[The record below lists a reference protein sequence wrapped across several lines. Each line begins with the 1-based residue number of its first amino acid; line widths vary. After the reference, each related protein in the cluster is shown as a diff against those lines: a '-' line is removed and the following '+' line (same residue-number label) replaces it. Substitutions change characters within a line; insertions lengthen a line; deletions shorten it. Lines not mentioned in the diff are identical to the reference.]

1 MDEDFRKAALDY
13 HRFPQ
18 PGKLSVE
25 PTKRMA
31 TQRDLSLAY
40 SPGVA
45 AACLAIKADPAAA
58 RDYTARGNLVAVI
71 SNGTA
76 VLGLGNIGALAGKPV
91 MEGKAVLFKKFAGI
105 DVFDI
110 EVDAQDPDLFCNV
123 VAALEPTFGAVNL
136 EDIKAPECFEI
147 ERRLRERMN
156 IPVFHDDQHG
166 TAIIVAAAIR
176 NGLALQGK
184 PLADVRLVTS
194 GAGAAALACV
204 DLLVLMGLKP
214 QNVTLTDVNG
224 VVHAGRDP
232 HMPPNM
238 ARYARDTDARTL
250 GDALPGADVFL
261 GLSAPRV
268 LKPEWLPLLADKP
281 LILALANPDP
291 EITPE
296 LVRERRPDAIVAT
309 GRTDYPNQV
318 NNVLCF
324 PFIFR
329 GALDV
334 GATEINEAMKV
345 AAVEATADLARAEA
359 SEVVA
364 AAYGGAA
371 PVFGPDYIIPKPF
384 DPRLILQ
391 IAPAVAR
398 AAMESGVATRPIDD
412 FAAYRRDLEKFVFRS
427 GQLMRPVFEAA
438 KKDPQRIAYAEG
450 ADDRVL
456 RAVQT
461 LVDDGVAEPILIGGR
476 DEIARKVRAMGLRL
490 KLDDTVRILDPERDR
505 GVFDPLM
512 HTYQRLVGRRGVP
525 PDAAARRLVRRATVA
540 ASMLLQDGQAD
551 AAICGG
557 TGDWWRHMTY
567 LMPIIPK
574 RPDVSRI
581 YALSGLIIGGGNL
594 FICDTHVNVDP
605 TAEQVAEMTVL
616 AAEAVRSFGVT
627 PKAALMSHSSFGSSN
642 SDSARKMRRAL
653 ALVRA
658 HDPALEVDGEMHPDA
673 ALVPALRE
681 RMLGDSRLDGVANL
695 LVMPGLD
702 AANISFNL
710 LKAGAEGLPI
720 GPLLLGMCKP
730 IHVLVP
736 SATARAIV
744 NISAVAAQEAQ
755 REAQRAAHG
764 REAARLD
771 MSE

>member
-1 MDEDFRKAALDY
+1 MDEDFRRAALDY
-13 HRFPQ
+13 HRLPT

-45 AACLAIKADPAAA
+45 AACLEIKANPDLA
-58 RDYTARGNLVAVI
+58 RDYTARGNLVGVI

-105 DVFDI
+105 DVFDV
-110 EVDAQDPDLFCNV
+110 EVDAADPDLFCSV
-123 VAALEPTFGAVNL
+123 VAALEPTFGAINL
-136 EDIKAPECFEI
+136 EDIKAPECFAI
-147 ERRLRERMN
+147 ERRLRDTMK

-176 NGLALQGK
+176 NGLLLQGK
-184 PLADVRLVTS
+184 RLEQVRLVTS

-204 DLLVLMGLKP
+204 DLLVTMGLP
-214 QNVTLTDVNG
+214 PGNVTLTDVQG
-224 VVHAGRDP
+224 VVFEGRDDD
-232 HMPPNM
+232 MPSNM
-238 ARYARDTDARTL
+238 AVYARHTTARTL
-250 GDALPGADVFL
+250 GDVLEGADVFL

-268 LKPEWLPLLADKP
+268 LKPEFLPLLAEKP

-291 EITPE
+291 EIMPE
-296 LVRERRPDAIVAT
+296 LVRAARPDAIVAT

-334 GATEINEAMKV
+334 GATTINEAMKV
-345 AAVEATADLARAEA
+345 AAVEATAELARVEA

-371 PVFGPDYIIPKPF
+371 PVFGPEYIIPKPF

-398 AAMESGVATRPIDD
+398 AAMASGVATRPIED

-427 GQLMRPVFEAA
+427 GQLMRPVMEAA
-438 KKDPQRIAYAEG
+438 KKNLQRIVFAEG
-450 ADDRVL
+450 ADERVL

-461 LVDDGVAEPILIGGR
+461 LVDDGVAQPVLLGR
-476 DEIARKVRAMGLRL
+476 ADEIRKQVRDMGLRL
-490 KLDDTVRILDPERDR
+490 KLGDAVEILDPETDR
-505 GVFDPLM
+505 TVFDPLSES
-512 HTYQRLVGRRGVP
+512 YQKLVGRRGVP
-525 PDAAARRLVRRATVA
+525 PDAAARRLMRRATVA
-540 ASMLLQDGQAD
+540 ASMLLHAGQVD

-567 LMPIIPK
+567 MMPIIPK

-581 YALSGLIIGGGNL
+581 YAISALIAGAGNI
-594 FICDTHVNVDP
+594 FVCDTHVNVDP
-605 TAEQVAEMTVL
+605 CAEQIAEMTVL
-616 AAEAVRSFGVT
+616 AAEAVRNFGVV
-627 PKAALMSHSSFGSSN
+627 PKVALMSHSSFGSSN

-653 ALVRA
+653 GLIRQQA
-658 HDPALEVDGEMHPDA
+658 PELEVDGEMHPDA
-673 ALVPALRE
+673 ALVPSLRE
-681 RMLGDSRLDGVANL
+681 RMVGDSRVDGVANL
-695 LVMPGLD
+695 LIMPTLD
-702 AANISFNL
+702 AANIAFNL
-710 LKAGAEGLPI
+710 VKAVADGLPI
-720 GPLLLGMCKP
+720 GPILLGMSKP
-730 IHVLVP
+730 VHVVVP
-736 SATARAIV
+736 SVTARGIV
-744 NISAVAAQEAQ
+744 NVAAVAAQEAQ
-755 REAQRAAHG
+755 LHNQ
-764 REAARLD
+764 AAR
-771 MSE
+771 